1 MADAGSEQSGEDSDC
16 DGPDR
21 VVREWRSVLRDDG
34 VACSGYGESRYP
46 DVQRTEDDRQWIGTA
61 CQTRQDIVVEH
72 PRETTVTAAWLS
84 RIPLFFCS
92 VACFFYDSLRVTWM
106 FL

>member
-1 MADAGSEQSGEDSDC
+1 MADAASEQSGEDSDC
-16 DGPDR
+16 DGSDR

-46 DVQRTEDDRQWIGTA
+46 DVQRTQDDRQWIGTS

-72 PRETTVTAAWLS
+72 PREPTVTAAWLS
-84 RIPLFFCS
+84 RILHGF
-92 VACFFYDSLRVTWM
+92 VQ
-106 FL
+106 